1 MTENEEKSI
10 QICIRFY
17 TRWREDVIETD
28 EQWGAFAEDVGRMAA
43 DLSAVPCPLGQH
55 LMEAV
60 LDSINDLYKN
70 GMRPVNV
77 GYLGRND
84 M

>member
-1 MTENEEKSI
+1 MTENEEKSV

-17 TRWREDVIETD
+17 SRWREITIDTD
-28 EQWGAFAEDVGRMAA
+28 KQWEAFAAEVGQLAA

-55 LMEAV
+55 LFEAV

-70 GMRPVNV
+70 GMKPVAV
-77 GYLGRND
+77 GYLGRDD